1 MPGQDRLKRDII
13 DRGLCS
19 SCGMCVGLCPYI
31 KTAGDMVRV
40 INPCGLAEGACYSV
54 CPKVSLDL
62 REMDLA
68 VFGREREDQ
77 ALGVVREIYFARAGE
92 NRAAKAQY
100 GGVASALA
108 AFALKEGMV
117 TGMALAGGGV
127 LCPRPVLARTVD
139 EVNGCAGSKYTAV
152 PSLAVL
158 NRALR
163 EGMSGLGLV
172 GRPCQI
178 AAARKAQA
186 GNLAGDQFSN
196 PQAVGMA
203 LGLFCFWS
211 LSPDFYRF
219 AFRRVKGEEMVR
231 MDIPLEGPV
240 VETNSGNC
248 RWQLEEIRPFIK
260 KPCSLCFDSTS
271 EWADLSVG
279 STEFDPSWNTL
290 IVRSDKGRELV
301 DLALR
306 RGAIEIAQYP
316 EERLPLLRRA
326 ALNKK
331 MRVLGLP
338 EFEDGKP
345 GFPVV
350 GRYREQIEAQWG
362 GVNQ

>member
-1 MPGQDRLKRDII
+1 MPGQDWLKKDII
-13 DRGLCS
+13 DSGLCS

-40 INPCGLAEGACYSV
+40 IHPCGLAEGTCYRV
-54 CPKVSLDL
+54 CPKASLDL

-77 ALGVVREIYFARAGE
+77 ALGVVRGIYFARAGE
-92 NRAAKAQY
+92 NRAPKAQY

-108 AFALKEGMV
+108 ALALKEGIV
-117 TGMALAGGGV
+117 NGVALAGGDV
-127 LCPRPVLARTVD
+127 LSPRPVLARTVD
-139 EVNGCAGSKYTAV
+139 EVNDCAGSRYTAV
-152 PSLAVL
+152 PTLAVL

-178 AAARKAQA
+178 AAVRRAQA
-186 GNLAGDQFSN
+186 GNLAGDQFSD
-196 PQAVGMA
+196 PKAVGMA

-219 AFRRVKGEEMVR
+219 ASRRVKGEEVVR

-240 VETNSGNC
+240 VETNSGIH
-248 RWQLEEIRPFIK
+248 RWQLDEIRPFIN
-260 KPCSLCFDSTS
+260 KPCDLCFDSTS
-271 EWADLSVG
+271 EWADISVG
-279 STEFDPSWNTL
+279 STEYHPSWNTL
-290 IVRSDKGRELV
+290 IVRSDKGRDLV

-306 RGAIEIAQYP
+306 RGVIETAQYP
-316 EERLPLLRRA
+316 GERLPLLRRA

-338 EFEDGKP
+338 GFGDGKP

-362 GVNQ
+362 GMIQ